1 MEMGGINKH
10 ILVAKRIVV
19 ISAGL
24 ACVLALSIGSWVSA
38 AESSFSQGF
47 LAEDDLALGTVVA
60 TAADGISVEK
70 ATLSNTSN
78 MVGVVTEDAVLEL
91 SDDSGAEVQVATGG
105 RTLALVS
112 DINGQITSGDKLTIS
127 PINGVGMS
135 TDRSG
140 YIFGTAQAN
149 FSAAQA
155 VTTQSVKTKD
165 GTNKTVRVGLLPVQV
180 GVVQYDFNKDTAILP
195 AYIVNFAN
203 AIARKEVSFIRIV
216 IALAVLLIGTLSI
229 ALILVSAVRSSI
241 TSIGRNPL
249 AAKAV
254 HAGLFQV
261 LVITFG
267 ILVAMLAIIYT
278 VLVM

>member
-24 ACVLALSIGSWVSA
+24 AWVLALSIGSWVSA

-112 DINGQITSGDKLTIS
+112 DINGQINAGDKLTIS

-135 TDRSG
+135 TNRSG

-165 GTNKTVRVGLLPVQV
+165 GTNKTVRIGLLPVQV

>member
-24 ACVLALSIGSWVSA
+24 AWVLALSIGSWVSA

-112 DINGQITSGDKLTIS
+112 DINGQINAGDKLTIS

-135 TDRSG
+135 TNRSG